1 MIRRL
6 QVVFIL
12 VLALVLGG
20 TALGVGGPGTA
31 KADFTY
37 KKCGV
42 FRYKGKH
49 VLFTHR
55 YPCRKAE
62 RKARYVLRH
71 RRNPPHWKCSL
82 AELSSGFA
90 ACHRGRRAWEFVP
103 R

>member
-6 QVVFIL
+6 QLVFIVVA
-12 VLALVLGG
+12 VLALGG
-20 TALGVGGPGTA
+20 TSVAAGPAGQA
-31 KADFTY
+31 RAGFTY
-37 KKCGV
+37 KKCGA

-49 VLFTHR
+49 LLFTHR

-71 RRNPPHWKCSL
+71 RHRPPHWTCSL